1 MLFIIVNIVYIYV
14 CNMYVWMNH
23 YNHQSKDKTL
33 TLGRM
38 LTLHALS
45 FFSIRSSFFLTISI
59 SILSARTEIFAGPN
73 YTEWL
78 QRLTVSPVSV
88 TSTETR
94 NSDNTILLA
103 GRNLLAGSPLYQE
116 FRIQKQINIKLMLS
130 NREEILVL
138 L

>member
-1 MLFIIVNIVYIYV
+1 MLFIIVKIVYIYV
-14 CNMYVWMNH
+14 CNMYEYECKNH

-78 QRLTVSPVSV
+78 QRLSPRCLSRQLRQG
-88 TSTETR
+88 TQ
-94 NSDNTILLA
+94 TIQFSRP
-103 GRNLLAGSPLYQE
+103 G
-116 FRIQKQINIKLMLS
+116 
-130 NREEILVL
+130 EIS
-138 L
+138 

>member
-1 MLFIIVNIVYIYV
+1 MLFIIVKIVYIYV
-14 CNMYVWMNH
+14 CNMCECMKH

-78 QRLTVSPVSV
+78 QRL
-88 TSTETR
+88 
-94 NSDNTILLA
+94 
-103 GRNLLAGSPLYQE
+103 SPLCLSRQL
-116 FRIQKQINIKLMLS
+116 RQGTQTIQS
-130 NREEILVL
+130 SWPGEIS
-138 L
+138 